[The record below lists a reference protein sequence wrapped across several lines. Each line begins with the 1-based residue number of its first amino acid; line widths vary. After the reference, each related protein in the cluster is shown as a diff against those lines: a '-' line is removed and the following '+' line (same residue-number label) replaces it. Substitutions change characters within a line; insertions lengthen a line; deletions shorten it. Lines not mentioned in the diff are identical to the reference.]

1 MDVSDFGRSVLVRRS
16 EKINL
21 AILGNAERRLRCRS
35 EKKEPLRDQ
44 VAKAE
49 KTADVKG
56 KSNEISSLEVKRE
69 SLDFSLLLRWQ
80 LFRLQGSL
88 LSPDATFERSTF

>member
-1 MDVSDFGRSVLVRRS
+1 M
-16 EKINL
+16 
-21 AILGNAERRLRCRS
+21 
-35 EKKEPLRDQ
+35 RDQ